1 MKLTQPKSIE
11 QNEKTLFD
19 TIKAALDWKVLERLL
34 KQEDLIHLETQVDY
48 KSGDL
53 VVHDNQI
60 VYKLDFEIRVPLSV
74 LFNREGECLEIASF
88 SENRPLET
96 GEHSPS
102 PDMADLKERS
112 SEKVEQ
118 LAASIADMINEI
130 NSKDDSL

>member
-11 QNEKTLFD
+11 QNEETLFD

-34 KQEDLIHLETQVDY
+34 KQEDLLHIETQVDY

-60 VYKLDFEIRVPLSV
+60 AYKLDFEIRLPLSV
-74 LFNREGECLEIASF
+74 VFNREGECLEIASF
-88 SENRPLET
+88 AAD
-96 GEHSPS
+96 HSMDARKKIP
-102 PDMADLKERS
+102 PTEMADLKERS

>member
-11 QNEKTLFD
+11 QNEETLFD

-34 KQEDLIHLETQVDY
+34 KQEDLLHIETQVDY

-60 VYKLDFEIRVPLSV
+60 AYKLDFEIRLPLSV
-74 LFNREGECLEIASF
+74 VFNREGECLEITSF
-88 SENRPLET
+88 AAD
-96 GEHSPS
+96 HSMDARKKIP
-102 PDMADLKERS
+102 PTEMADLKERS